1 MIAYSKFKLLS
12 IYKKKK
18 KNKTPILHKKPQRKG
33 ICVKPF
39 ILTPKKPNSAK
50 RKVAKLRFYGE
61 NNIVAY
67 IPGSGHNLKDYSI
80 VLIRGG
86 RSQDLPAVKYHI
98 IRGKLDLI
106 GVPNRKTARSK
117 YGVKKAKKSTN

>member
-1 MIAYSKFKLLS
+1 MIAYSKYNLLNK
-12 IYKKKK
+12 YKKKI

-33 ICVKPF
+33 ICMKPF

-50 RKVAKLRFYGE
+50 RKVAKLRFFGD

-67 IPGSGHNLKDYSI
+67 IPGSGHNLKEYSI

-86 RSQDLPAVKYHI
+86 KSQDLPAVKYHI

-106 GVPNRKTARSK
+106 GVPNRKTSRSK
-117 YGVKKAKKSTN
+117 YGVKREKKQTN